1 MTPNQ
6 IVAALGLLLSPEPD
20 PGFDTLRQGGFDP
33 RYPVTVEV
41 CPETISPL
49 DVDGQSIL
57 CGTVSV
63 PEDYGKPDGRR
74 VPLEFFLGRS
84 LSTNPFPDAVVYLHG
99 GPASGSLD
107 IIRAVTDVLFDG
119 QRDFRDVVS
128 FDQRAAMLSSS
139 TVRCYDAMAEN
150 MVGIVRALK
159 NASPPEGEEPFEV
172 ASIYKP
178 CVEELY
184 ASGADLAQYNTA
196 NNARDVRAVMS
207 ALGYPTYNIF
217 GISYGTRL
225 ALEVLRTAPEGV
237 RAVIIDGV
245 APPTARIYDELF
257 PPHADSIEALFDQCA
272 ADAACAEAYP
282 DLRAKFIELGDRL
295 TENPIPGARGRPP
308 LTADTVYT
316 VLNQRTYQSAR
327 RVRDLNDYLP
337 RIIYELVDGDTT
349 TFDWYLDSHDG
360 GEPDPDE
367 ILGGGA
373 SLSGDERALARTV
386 LELAQALTDQT
397 QGIEAALAQLKHD
410 LVTGATAVSVAE
422 AFDLRATEALKAMT
436 QTEIASAIQD
446 YALFQAGD
454 PSRSTIAGWVET
466 HFAGTDRAALL
477 DLVRAMTERDIARTF
492 EIADTDLAP
501 YQGAVE
507 GVMGL
512 FIYACQED
520 IPYNSREGAA
530 AVNADF
536 AYSLIKTEESLKELA
551 DIYDTCDLFKP
562 APREGFHEPVAS
574 DVPVLAIGGTND
586 TQTSWKW
593 SALAAETLTN
603 ARTIIFPNA
612 GHGAS
617 LFSDCG
623 RDINAKFIL
632 DPAAELDLSCVNGL
646 LPKFVM
652 PDDPLG

>member
-1 MTPNQ
+1 MTPTE
-6 IVAALGLLLSPEPD
+6 IAAALALLLSPQPD
-20 PGFDTLRQGGFDP
+20 PAFETLRDGGYDS
-33 RYPVTVEV
+33 RYPVTVQA

-49 DVDGQSIL
+49 DIDGQTVI

-63 PEDYGKPDGRR
+63 PENYDAPEGRR

-84 LSTNPFPDAVVYLHG
+84 LSTNPFPDGVVYLHG

-107 IIRAVTDVLFDG
+107 MIRTVTDVLFDG
-119 QRDFRDVVS
+119 QRAFRDVVS

-159 NASPPEGEEPFEV
+159 NAPPPEGEEPFDV
-172 ASIYKP
+172 ASIYRP

-184 ASGADLAQYNTA
+184 ASGADLTQYNTS
-196 NNARDVRAVMS
+196 NNARDVRAVMT

-237 RAVIIDGV
+237 RSVIIDGV
-245 APPTARIYDELF
+245 APPTVRLYDELL
-257 PPHADSIEALFDQCA
+257 PPHADAIEALFDQCA

-282 DLRAKFIELGDRL
+282 DLRAKFIELGDEL
-295 TENPIPGARGRPP
+295 TDNPIPGSRGRPA
-308 LTADTVYT
+308 LTADTVYA
-316 VLNQRTYQSAR
+316 LFNLRTRQSAR
-327 RVRDLNDYLP
+327 QVRDLNDYLP
-337 RIIYELVDGDTT
+337 RIITELADGDTT
-349 TFDWYLDSHDG
+349 TFDWYLESHDD
-360 GEPDPDE
+360 GEPDPDKV
-367 ILGGGA
+367 LAGAA

-386 LELAQALTDQT
+386 LESAQALTDQT

-422 AFDLRATEALKAMT
+422 AFDLRATEALKQLT
-436 QTEIASAIQD
+436 QAEIASAIQD
-446 YALFQAGD
+446 YALFQTGE
-454 PSRSTIAGWVET
+454 PSRTTIAAWVET
-466 HFAGTDRAALL
+466 HFAGADRAALL
-477 DLVRAMTERDIARTF
+477 DLVRAMSERDIARTF

-536 AYSLIKTEESLKELA
+536 PYTLIKTEAALKSLA
-551 DIYDTCDLFKP
+551 DIYDTCDLFTP
-562 APREGFHEPVAS
+562 APREGFHEPVVS
-574 DVPVLAIGGTND
+574 DVPVLSLGGTND

-603 ARTIIFPNA
+603 ARTIVFPNS

-632 DPAAELDLSCVNGL
+632 DPTAEIDISCVEKL
-646 LPKFVM
+646 RPKFVM